1 MRMAKDPEKV
11 KNFLVDLAE
20 KLRPLQD
27 KEVKVFL
34 DYKKEEVGLYL
45 GWLHLDSSPVWH
57 TCIFLLKLKF
67 LYRKFAYRM

>member
-45 GWLHLDSSPVWH
+45 G
-57 TCIFLLKLKF
+57 
-67 LYRKFAYRM
+67 